1 MTRAPSTGRPCADG
15 STRLTASRER
25 AVYDPT
31 YGGYFLGKRGILK
44 LRADYQAKMGAEF
57 NLRAFHERVMSNG
70 IAPIR
75 AHRMLMLSGDTGAVI
90 R

>member
-1 MTRAPSTGRPCADG
+1 
-15 STRLTASRER
+15 
-25 AVYDPT
+25 VYDPT

-44 LRADYQAKMGAEF
+44 LRADYQAKLGAEF

-75 AHRMLMLSGDTGAVI
+75 AHRMLMLPRDTGAVI
-90 R
+90 K